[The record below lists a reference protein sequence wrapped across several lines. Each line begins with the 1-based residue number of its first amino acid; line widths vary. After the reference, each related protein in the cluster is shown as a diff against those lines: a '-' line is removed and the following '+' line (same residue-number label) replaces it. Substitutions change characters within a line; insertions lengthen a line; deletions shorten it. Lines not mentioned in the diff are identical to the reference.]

1 MRASFRFARRATPDD
16 PDRRYNFIECLSNI
30 FNTNGRPNQ
39 TTVADPRFVD
49 YYGRP
54 WAKNWEQNFE
64 KGWDKPQD
72 ELPSAVTDIFK

>member
-1 MRASFRFARRATPDD
+1 
-16 PDRRYNFIECLSNI
+16 
-30 FNTNGRPNQ
+30 
-39 TTVADPRFVD
+39 VD